1 MVKRVENSI
10 IAITFDYPELSSH
23 LDPSAIRDRKAII
36 LLLLTIVNVFLWA
49 IYLQRFEANGFSHSS
64 FFFPLSWSLFLLFS
78 RFLYALLLVEPLF
91 SQWNAFFFLSC
102 SLHTRA
108 SVISSSCLSQC
119 SVKQLNDVFANN
131 RMTKNPPEK
140 NTATFFAA
148 AAALLKV

>member
-64 FFFPLSWSLFLLFS
+64 FFFPLSWSFFLLFS

-91 SQWNAFFFLSC
+91 SQWNAFFFIVFIAYTCVCYIIFVL
-102 SLHTRA
+102 
-108 SVISSSCLSQC
+108 ISMFSKAIKRRIRQ
-119 SVKQLNDVFANN
+119 
-131 RMTKNPPEK
+131 
-140 NTATFFAA
+140 
-148 AAALLKV
+148 

>member
-64 FFFPLSWSLFLLFS
+64 FLFPLSWSFFLLF
-78 RFLYALLLVEPLF
+78 LV
-91 SQWNAFFFLSC
+91 FFMHC
-102 SLHTRA
+102 C
-108 SVISSSCLSQC
+108 SSSLYSRNGMPFFYRVHCIHVRLLYHLRAY
-119 SVKQLNDVFANN
+119 LNVQ
-131 RMTKNPPEK
+131 
-140 NTATFFAA
+140 
-148 AAALLKV
+148 